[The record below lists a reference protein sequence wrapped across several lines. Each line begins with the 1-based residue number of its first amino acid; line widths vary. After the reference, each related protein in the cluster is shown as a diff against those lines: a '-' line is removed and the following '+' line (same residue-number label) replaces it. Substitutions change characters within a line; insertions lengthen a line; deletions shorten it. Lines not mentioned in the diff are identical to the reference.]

1 MIRQNKQ
8 KKANTEK
15 IYDRSRGP
23 KYDLIAKWI
32 GSNKRILD
40 VGCGSGEFSRRLYTN
55 GNHVTGIEPSEENY
69 KIAAGKIKV
78 YYGDFSRIEIKDGFD
93 IVLFGDVLEHMLD
106 PERAIGKAKELAR
119 EMILCVP
126 NFDFWGVKVL
136 KFFGIN
142 KMKSGILDENHVY
155 SFNRRKIEE
164 MIVDN
169 GFKILDFASPA
180 PRRFPGFY
188 NHIIQLNPAFFGYQF
203 IYRCKV
209 VE

>member
-1 MIRQNKQ
+1 MTPAIAQLTPPPMGPRRSPVKGATTQLSRKE
-8 KKANTEK
+8 APLTPNTGV
-15 IYDRSRGP
+15 RGRTSATM
-23 KYDLIAKWI
+23 LRAAK
-32 GSNKRILD
+32 
-40 VGCGSGEFSRRLYTN
+40 
-55 GNHVTGIEPSEENY
+55 
-69 KIAAGKIKV
+69 
-78 YYGDFSRIEIKDGFD
+78 IEIKESFD
-93 IVLFGDVLEHMLD
+93 IVLFGDVLEHMFD
-106 PERAIGKAKELAR
+106 PERAIEKAKELAC

-126 NFDFWGVKVL
+126 NSDFLGVKVL
-136 KFFGIN
+136 KCCGVN